1 MGILTTYELAKA
13 TGFSPDEIIHF
24 RKLGMPYITVKNVI
38 KYDSKAADKWIL
50 KNNKFQNRKVMYKWK
65 C

>member
-1 MGILTTYELAKA
+1 MGTLTTYELAKA
-13 TGFSPDEIIHF
+13 TGFEPSEIIHF

-38 KYDSKAADKWIL
+38 KYDLKAANEWIL
-50 KNNKFQNRKVMYKWK
+50 KNNKFRKEKVVYKWK